1 MVNNNLMI
9 FEGHDVEVFELN
21 GQVLF
26 NPKHVAEILEIKN
39 VNDNLRKMNDKQVIK
54 LKNSDVGNTD
64 IRKLNN
70 AGENFLTES
79 GVYKLV
85 FKSRKPEAEKFS
97 DWVTDEVLPTIR
109 KHGAYMTEKTLERAL
124 ESPDFLIQL
133 ATKLK
138 NEQEARKV
146 AENNVEDA
154 EVNIVD
160 IKKNDN
166 SNVLESYRNTR
177 TTYIYG
183 KHPNNKS
190 EKIYI
195 WRIPNKENWRKFSEM
210 VLPDDLIFCKTKF
223 GCLPVIVQAIQTV
236 DKCPVEFPVKKVLSK
251 KIIRN
256 GKG

>member
-1 MVNNNLMI
+1 MRTTVKLSSIKIPKSYAATIPSEKKVRTKMKKYKKGKLRAI
-9 FEGHDVEVFELN
+9 TI
-21 GQVLF
+21 
-26 NPKHVAEILEIKN
+26 NP
-39 VNDNLRKMNDKQVIK
+39 D
-54 LKNSDVGNTD
+54 G
-64 IRKLNN
+64 
-70 AGENFLTES
+70 
-79 GVYKLV
+79 
-85 FKSRKPEAEKFS
+85 
-97 DWVTDEVLPTIR
+97 
-109 KHGAYMTEKTLERAL
+109 
-124 ESPDFLIQL
+124 FLINGYINYL
-133 ATKLK
+133 ILK
-138 NEQEARKV
+138 
-146 AENNVEDA
+146 ENNVEDA

-195 WRIPNKENWRKFSEM
+195 WRIPNKENWMKFSET

-223 GCLPVIVQAIQTV
+223 GCSPVIVQAIQTV

-256 GKG
+256 GKGLE